1 MQGLLDAVNRH
12 AAALGIRIN
21 ASKTKVM
28 SALIPVEQRQ
38 AVLLDGEPLED
49 VKKLKYLDSM
59 FVANGQS
66 TEEIR
71 SRINI
76 ARSAFCRL

>member
-12 AAALGIRIN
+12 AAAVGMRIN

-28 SALIPVEQRQ
+28 SALFPDEQRQ

-49 VKKLKYLDSM
+49 VERFKYLGSM
-59 FVANGQS
+59 FVANGQGI
-66 TEEIR
+66 EEKQD
-71 SRINI
+71 
-76 ARSAFCRL
+76 